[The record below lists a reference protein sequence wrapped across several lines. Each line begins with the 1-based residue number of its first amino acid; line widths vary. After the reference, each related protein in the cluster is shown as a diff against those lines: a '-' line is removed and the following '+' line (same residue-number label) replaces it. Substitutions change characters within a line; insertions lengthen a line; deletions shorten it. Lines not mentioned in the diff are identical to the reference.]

1 VSLEL
6 SPEIERE
13 VLARAQAMGTTAN
26 EYLARLLREARG
38 PITAPTPVAHVR
50 TLLAQWQQLDNTP
63 TAAPAPND
71 GSLTPSEALFR
82 EWEQEDASLT
92 EAERQAN
99 DELWRQFQREMN
111 AERTAIGMRPI
122 F

>member
-1 VSLEL
+1 
-6 SPEIERE
+6 
-13 VLARAQAMGTTAN
+13 MGTTAN
-26 EYLARLLREARG
+26 DYLARLLQEAG
-38 PITAPTPVAHVR
+38 DPITAPNPVAHVR
-50 TLLAQWQQLDNTP
+50 ALLARWQQQDNTP

-82 EWEQEDASLT
+82 AWEQEDARLT
-92 EAERQAN
+92 EVERQTN
-99 DELWRQFQREMN
+99 DELWRQFQQEMN